1 MNVFISMGMRNKTD
15 EQIKQEM
22 EVIKMR
28 ALEYLKN
35 QGIEEEITF
44 LNSFVN
50 EDAPAGTNPGL
61 WYLGRS
67 IETLAKA
74 DFAYFA
80 EGWNNHRGCITE
92 HLCAI
97 QYTIPVFEES

>member
-1 MNVFISMGMRNKTD
+1 MNVFISMGMRNKTA

-22 EVIKMR
+22 ELIKMR
-28 ALEYLKN
+28 AIEYLKN

-44 LNSFVN
+44 LNSFVDK
-50 EDAPAGTNPGL
+50 DAPAGTNPGL
-61 WYLGRS
+61 WYLSKS

-80 EGWNNHRGCITE
+80 KGWNSHRRCITE
-92 HLCAI
+92 HICAI